1 MFCLNFHWLS
11 IKLKMGYPFSS
22 YSLWLF
28 SCWLGWSLWLFVKCY
43 MGGYLLLLLLLLLV
57 NLVSGFRL
65 KLMYT
70 SLIVSIRSNLTHL
83 HGFQLLLLLPKF
95 IEIALF
101 ICTNKINLLNLTKSS
116 DRLAIVAKGFLKL
129 PNLIKLIKQNSLSLP
144 RNVALGTFSEL
155 LIVFST

>member
-1 MFCLNFHWLS
+1 MTIFVLIGMVFVIICGMLHGR
-11 IKLKMGYPFSS
+11 ISS
-22 YSLWLF
+22 ASASAAASE
-28 SCWLGWSLWLFVKCY
+28 SCEWIQAEIDVY
-43 MGGYLLLLLLLLLV
+43 IT
-57 NLVSGFRL
+57 LVSIG
-65 KLMYT
+65 
-70 SLIVSIRSNLTHL
+70 SNLTHL

-101 ICTNKINLLNLTKSS
+101 ICTNKINLLNLPKSS

-129 PNLIKLIKQNSLSLP
+129 PNLIKLIKQTSISLP